1 MSQSSRKFL
10 GYVVIGSLV
19 FGLVLMALSLG
30 VDGLFL
36 TGLGMFSVGLV
47 ISIVWG
53 MWNSAGW
60 MDKQTRKYFD

>member
-1 MSQSSRKFL
+1 MSQSSTRIL

-19 FGLVLMALSLG
+19 FGLLLMAIAQG

-36 TGLGMFSVGLV
+36 TGLGVFSVGLV

-53 MWNSAGW
+53 MWNVACFADS
-60 MDKQTRKYFD
+60 KIR

>member
-10 GYVVIGSLV
+10 GYIVIGSLV
-19 FGLVLMALSLG
+19 FGLLFMAIAPG

-36 TGLGMFSVGLV
+36 TGLGVFSVGLV

-53 MWNSAGW
+53 MWNVAGFAES
-60 MDKQTRKYFD
+60 KIR